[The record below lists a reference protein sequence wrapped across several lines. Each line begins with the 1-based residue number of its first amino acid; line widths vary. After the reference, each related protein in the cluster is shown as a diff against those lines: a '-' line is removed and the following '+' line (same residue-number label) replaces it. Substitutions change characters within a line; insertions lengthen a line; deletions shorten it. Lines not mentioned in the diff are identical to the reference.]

1 MPSAFF
7 DRRNSSEIQHPHLGL
22 ALRLL
27 QQADPK
33 FVVVWISS
41 GCLVDLQNKK
51 QKKGYE
57 TLKDGYCIISVNE
70 ESCPDQIREQL
81 HTASELFIVFEH
93 GIAVS
98 SYWRFPVQI
107 RAQLH
112 TASVLTVIFENGIV
126 VSSYWRYIRRNSM
139 SATRDLAQD

>member
-1 MPSAFF
+1 MVDSINP
-7 DRRNSSEIQHPHLGL
+7 
-22 ALRLL
+22 
-27 QQADPK
+27 
-33 FVVVWISS
+33 
-41 GCLVDLQNKK
+41 GCLIDLQNKK
-51 QKKGYE
+51 QKEGNE
-57 TLKDGYCIISVNE
+57 ALKSGCWIMSVNGKT
-70 ESCPDQIREQL
+70 CPVQIREQL
-81 HTASELFIVFEH
+81 HTASELFIIFEH

-139 SATRDLAQD
+139 TAPRDLAQE

>member
-1 MPSAFF
+1 MPTAFF
-7 DRRNSSEIQHPHLGL
+7 HRRKSPDIQHQQLGL

-27 QQADPK
+27 QQADAK
-33 FVVVWISS
+33 FVVDSISPS
-41 GCLVDLQNKK
+41 CLIDLQNKK
-51 QKKGYE
+51 QKEGNE
-57 TLKDGYCIISVNE
+57 ALKSGCWIMSVNE
-70 ESCPDQIREQL
+70 KTCPVQIREQL
-81 HTASELFIVFEH
+81 HTASKLFVIFEH

-139 SATRDLAQD
+139 SAPRDLAQE